1 TMNMMRKMSLL
12 ALAVC
17 AAGAV
22 STAAHAD
29 DKSWGTASAK
39 VTVNAAQEWTIA
51 KKQDGVMNL
60 TSSGIPSV
68 SAQGGNAAGQ
78 RPMFTISNKTQT
90 AGVFYIKGNGDSL
103 GSENYIYMVND
114 EDATKK
120 TYLQVFKGTSDYG
133 LTWDE
138 TAVAWRGPSVTAGAS
153 QDISLA
159 TKATSEKVPAGK
171 YTVTLELFAPSV

>member
-1 TMNMMRKMSLL
+1 MNMMQKMSLL

-22 STAAHAD
+22 STAARAD

-60 TSSGIPSV
+60 TSGGIPSIK
-68 SAQGGNAAGQ
+68 ANGGNAAGQ
-78 RPMFTISNKTQT
+78 YPMFTVSNKTQT
-90 AGVFYIKGNGDSL
+90 ASEFYIKGSGDSL
-103 GSENYIYMVND
+103 GSDNKIYMVND

-120 TYLQVFKGTSDYG
+120 SFVRVYYG
-133 LTWDE
+133 DLALTWDE
-138 TAVAWRGPSVTAGAS
+138 TAKAWKGPTIPAGISV
-153 QDISLA
+153 DILLSPTVNSA
-159 TKATSEKVPAGK
+159 AVPPGK
-171 YTVTLELFAPSV
+171 YTVTLELLTSSV